1 MTRSLLKNEL
11 DCARARERATRTER
25 ADASGAPESVSA
37 LRVLHI
43 FGRLERGGAEMRAVE
58 LAEYFPSDRVQSD
71 FVALTGLDGALDQRV
86 RDAGGEV
93 IKCRLDARFALA
105 FYRLLKKRR
114 YDVVH
119 SHVHYASGAIL
130 AIARA
135 AGVPGRVAHLH
146 TAVVNGRRNT
156 LRRRAQLAIC
166 RELLQRHATDIVA
179 CGEGTM
185 QVAWGPRWTADPRC
199 RVIYFG
205 VRADRVRSALR
216 DRTAIPTVV
225 NVASVQPLKNQ
236 ARLIEMMRRL
246 VRRVPGVQLSLVG
259 REVGDYGQRVRR
271 AAAAAGVADC
281 VSFVGEVP
289 EPMPLMASAHLVV
302 LPSLW
307 EGLPCAV
314 LEACALGTP
323 VLASDL
329 PGTRELARYFP
340 DLHLMSLHQDDEAW
354 AAAAEQL
361 INARAPVVADATERL
376 ARSPFAFDR
385 SCEAHY
391 EVWSRAHA

>member
-1 MTRSLLKNEL
+1 MTR
-11 DCARARERATRTER
+11 RTR
-25 ADASGAPESVSA
+25 P
-37 LRVLHI
+37 LRVLHV

-58 LAEYFPSDRVQSD
+58 LAEYFPGDRVHSD
-71 FVALTGLDGALDQRV
+71 FVALTGLDGALDERV
-86 RDAGGEV
+86 RQAGGEV
-93 IKCRLDARFALA
+93 IKCRLDARFVMA

-119 SHVHYASGAIL
+119 SHVHYASGFIL
-130 AIARA
+130 ALARA

-146 TAVVNGRRNT
+146 TAVVNGRKNT

-166 RELLQRHATDIVA
+166 RGLLQQHATDIVA

-185 QVAWGPRWTADPRC
+185 QVAWGPTWTADPRC

-205 VRADRVRSALR
+205 VRADRVRSALCA
-216 DRTAIPTVV
+216 RTPTPTVV

-236 ARLIEMMRRL
+236 ARLIEVMRRL
-246 VRRVPGVQLSLVG
+246 VRRVPGVRLRLVG

-271 AAAAAGVADC
+271 AAAEAGVADR
-281 VSFVGEVP
+281 VSLVGEVS
-289 EPMPLMASAHLVV
+289 EPMPLMASAHLMV

-340 DLHLMSLHQDDEAW
+340 HLHLMSLHQDDEAW

-361 INARAPVVADATERL
+361 INARAPGVADATERL
-376 ARSPFAFDR
+376 AQSPFAFDR

-391 EVWSRAHA
+391 EVWSRPHA